1 MLAGTMTASSLH
13 SDAAMEPM
21 ATSESSSLRHKFT
34 HLEKTWSV
42 YNKFDSLE
50 RQWSRLSSNSTVKNG
65 SVRSGARTSI
75 SSDVSVESSNA
86 KGVHENDSDCID
98 TDTDIGTA
106 IGTDTI
112 TDPTPPISLSVQD
125 LEGQDQLR
133 EFATQEKEQQQLEE
147 QQEEPTKPEDPG
159 FVIKRRGS
167 KRPRRLMTLTKVRH
181 WNLTPKTPA
190 KQEEEPE
197 QHLMDDEEVMVF
209 ESAASSTSND
219 AYDSPCMNNKDQTIE
234 AGVMAAPLFP
244 RPVTLTRNTSSVQ
257 PDSSCDESRDEQS
270 SYQNLTERVLL
281 SMPNHQLWE
290 MAKEDE
296 RYGEWQDAY
305 RGAKKAMGIGNGNRH
320 GYYSSYDTE
329 DSHALSFP
337 SILPPQQ
344 QESTIVFS
352 ATTSTS
358 CPDKIHNEEREAVE
372 AELEQHRDDLDSGAV
387 PNSRGPWTGVEL
399 LSDTTTRECIPS
411 DNSKGGTS
419 WITKNQMSGDDLLLI
434 STTTGKDPKAR
445 NIAALQPVLRD
456 LVQFR
461 LCAVSA
467 VVIQSWIR
475 GKLARRAYLR
485 ALGNGGE
492 GQLQRQQPNGASNQR
507 SRRMELSS
515 PKMARVQLIRK
526 RQTMERERKSA
537 VIIQAAYRCWDCSR
551 DFQEL
556 RQIVIMAQR
565 FSRLFL
571 RRREQAAAEIQ
582 AQQAWS
588 IRGNASSQWS
598 FDGTGISA
606 LSFDNS
612 YLCDEEPATPMPVH
626 SQNLRHVVWDD
637 RGNADP
643 IFSASPQPPH
653 LPPALALPPRPQSAP
668 RSRPTAKMSHSV
680 QWSTP
685 KWPPRFSS
693 EQPPTVLS
701 RGLSPGRPLRRS
713 RVQSG
718 LEILKYREQKK
729 KEKIIAGGT
738 RTRPEATRPS
748 VSRKVGKSSLSFNS
762 PKRTTNYKCSP
773 LANVIPDSPEYASI
787 VKCGHGDRSKPPTI
801 PTRKLSLKRSL
812 NLKGKLKGEKSI
824 ERVSELQTIT
834 VEPLVCQQKERPY
847 FASTAATQLQISSSI
862 CIQKVWRKYRAHL
875 AFVAL
880 IVRNSTV
887 VCECSN
893 GRVSRDRLLRQKAQ
907 VMCATKAIGQVGCA
921 GAKERLTFGE
931 QEVAA
936 EWENVVYVNF
946 QVPGV
951 GSVSTFSTLY
961 VLSTIQRTMTM
972 ECMSRKQ
979 VFMLIIKSALMQHL
993 SENSQK
999 ATRLSML
1006 ERSLMRRRAPVE
1018 KDAAIQVQKI
1028 ARRMVYFRR
1037 YKLTKASALVVQ
1049 TATRMWHARMAL
1061 VRARQ
1066 ASIKIEAFFRGELV
1080 RGIVF
1085 QYSAAAIA
1093 LRGFWN
1099 GYRQEK
1105 IAKADM
1111 RATKIQA
1118 VFRGYATRQQL
1129 LLRFLCAVIVQAKV
1143 RSYLAQKSF
1152 LQHRNK
1158 IRLDVGATNRAATF
1172 IQQWWRFGQYDRM
1185 LRGLCATIIQTSYR
1199 RHQNFRALQTC
1210 RSAAIVAQKV
1220 IRGYLVRLEASEFR
1234 KAAISI
1240 QRVIRGVR
1248 LRKQL
1253 FSAATKIQTQ
1263 YRRFSAQL
1271 KFQQMLWSVIV
1282 LQFQTRYVSRVI

>member
-1 MLAGTMTASSLH
+1 MSTASLH
-13 SDAAMEPM
+13 SDAEIDPM
-21 ATSESSSLRHKFT
+21 ATSDSSSSLRNKFT
-34 HLEKTWSV
+34 QLEKEWSV

-50 RQWSRLSSNSTVKNG
+50 RQWSRLSNSINKNN
-65 SVRSGARTSI
+65 SFRSAARTTV
-75 SSDVSVESSNA
+75 SSDVSVASSSA
-86 KGVHENDSDCID
+86 KEVLENDSNCID
-98 TDTDIGTA
+98 TDTNM
-106 IGTDTI
+106 GTDAT
-112 TDPTPPISLSVQD
+112 TNQNPKISLSVQD

-133 EFATQEKEQQQLEE
+133 QFATQEKEQQLE
-147 QQEEPTKPEDPG
+147 QQQQQQQQEQEPTKPEEPG

-181 WNLTPKTPA
+181 WNLNPTTKA
-190 KQEEEPE
+190 RHEKDPE
-197 QHLMDDEEVMVF
+197 QQHLDDEEVLVF
-209 ESAASSTSND
+209 ESAASSSE
-219 AYDSPCMNNKDQTIE
+219 SPCMEISTQLNKEQTIKVD
-234 AGVMAAPLFP
+234 VMAAPLFP
-244 RPVTLTRNTSSVQ
+244 LPLTLTRHPSSIL

-296 RYGEWQDAY
+296 RYGEWQEAY
-305 RGAKKAMGIGNGNRH
+305 RGAKKAMGIGNGNHH
-320 GYYSSYDTE
+320 GYYSSYETD

-337 SILPPQQ
+337 SPLPPQQ
-344 QESTIVFS
+344 QESTIVFTAS
-352 ATTSTS
+352 TATSY
-358 CPDKIHNEEREAVE
+358 PDENRNEEREGVE
-372 AELEQHRDDLDSGAV
+372 AELEQHRDDLDRDGV
-387 PNSRGPWTGVEL
+387 PISRGPWTGVEL
-399 LSDTTTRECIPS
+399 MSDTTTRECISS
-411 DNSKGGTS
+411 DNIKGGAS
-419 WITKNQMSGDDLLLI
+419 WISKNQISGDDLLFL

-445 NIAALQPVLRD
+445 NIETLQPVLRD
-456 LVQFR
+456 LVHFR

-467 VVIQSWIR
+467 VVIQSWVR
-475 GKLARRAYLR
+475 GKLARRSYLR
-485 ALGNGGE
+485 ARGHGDE
-492 GQLQRQQPNGASNQR
+492 GQQRQQPNGSSNQR
-507 SRRMELSS
+507 SRRMELLS

-526 RQTMERERKSA
+526 RQTLERERRSA
-537 VIIQAAYRCWDCSR
+537 VIIQAAYRCWDCRR
-551 DFQEL
+551 DFLEL
-556 RQIVIMAQR
+556 RQIVIRAQR
-565 FSRLFL
+565 FSRNFL
-571 RRREQAAAEIQ
+571 RRREQAVAEIQ
-582 AQQAWS
+582 AQQAWL

-612 YLCDEEPATPMPVH
+612 YLCDEEPANPMPIH
-626 SQNLRHVVWDD
+626 SQNFDHIVWDD
-637 RGNADP
+637 RGNANP
-643 IFSASPQPPH
+643 IVATPHLPP

-668 RSRPTAKMSHSV
+668 RSRPSV
-680 QWSTP
+680 KLSQPVGASTP
-685 KWPPRFSS
+685 KLPPCFSS
-693 EQPPTVLS
+693 LQS
-701 RGLSPGRPLRRS
+701 RGLSPGRPPRRS

-718 LEILKYREQKK
+718 LEILKYREQKRK
-729 KEKIIAGGT
+729 DKMIADGT
-738 RTRPEATRPS
+738 HTRLEARGTSASRTKRR
-748 VSRKVGKSSLSFNS
+748 SSLSFNS
-762 PKRTTNYKCSP
+762 PKSTTNYKCSP
-773 LANVIPDSPEYASI
+773 LAIVIPDFPEDASI
-787 VKCGHGDRSKPPTI
+787 LKRGHGGRSKPPTI
-801 PTRKLSLKRSL
+801 PTRKQSLKRCL
-812 NLKGKLKGEKSI
+812 NLKAKPKGQNCHEQVRISTPGHGSKLHTKNA
-824 ERVSELQTIT
+824 ERLI
-834 VEPLVCQQKERPY
+834 CQQNERPY

-875 AFVAL
+875 DFVAL
-880 IVRNSTV
+880 LVRNSTV

-893 GRVSRDRLLRQKAQ
+893 GKVSQDRLLRQKAQ

-951 GSVSTFSTLY
+951 GSVSTFSTMY

-972 ECMSRKQ
+972 EFMSRKQ
-979 VFMLIIKSALMQHL
+979 VFMLIIKSALIQHL

-999 ATRLSML
+999 ATRCSML

-1018 KDAAIQVQKI
+1018 KDAAIQIQKI

-1037 YKLTKASALVVQ
+1037 YKLTTASALVIQ
-1049 TATRMWHARMAL
+1049 TATRMRLARMAL
-1061 VRARQ
+1061 VRARK

-1099 GYRQEK
+1099 RYRQEK
-1105 IAKADM
+1105 MDKADM

-1118 VFRGYATRQQL
+1118 VFRGSAARWQL
-1129 LLRFLCAVIVQAKV
+1129 L
-1143 RSYLAQKSF
+1143 

-1158 IRLDVGATNRAATF
+1158 MRLEADAAKRAAIF

-1199 RHQNFRALQTC
+1199 RHRNFHALQTF
-1210 RSAAIVAQKV
+1210 RSAAVVIQQVA
-1220 IRGYLVRLEASEFR
+1220 RGYLIRQETNQCR
-1234 KAAISI
+1234 KAVISI
-1240 QRVIRGVR
+1240 QRVIRGVLLRTR
-1248 LRKQL
+1248 L
-1253 FSAATKIQTQ
+1253 SAAATKIQTQ

-1282 LQFQTRYVSRVI
+1282 LQFQTRYVSRVIWWH